1 MIQHLTIIS
10 HMLELCSMYKKQ
22 SFMRTIASHTL
33 KIIFLLIKN
42 IVTHKGSYFG
52 HFDLPGHPS
61 MLVRQKL
68 HTTGVAN
75 FELSRRN
82 H

>member
-1 MIQHLTIIS
+1 M
-10 HMLELCSMYKKQ
+10 
-22 SFMRTIASHTL
+22 
-33 KIIFLLIKN
+33 IKN

-52 HFDLPGHPS
+52 HFHLPGHPS

-82 H
+82 HWREKA